1 MILNQ
6 LTELLTNKF
15 FTIMAQTKL
24 EQIYETLATVI
35 PEDNLQIREI
45 GNILKIKTNNIG
57 IIEISMVENYGYRFN
72 TVWAKDNL
80 NLEIWFIKNGE

>member
-1 MILNQ
+1 
-6 LTELLTNKF
+6 
-15 FTIMAQTKL
+15 MAQTKL

-35 PEDNLQIREI
+35 PGDNLQIREDEDT
-45 GNILKIKTNNIG
+45 LKVKTNNVG
-57 IIEISMVENYGYRFN
+57 ILEIRMVENYGYRFN

>member
-1 MILNQ
+1 
-6 LTELLTNKF
+6 
-15 FTIMAQTKL
+15 MAQTKL

-35 PEDNLQIREI
+35 PGDNLQIREDEDT
-45 GNILKIKTNNIG
+45 LKVKTNNVG
-57 IIEISMVENYGYRFN
+57 ILEIRMIENYGYRFN